1 MRLAELGDN
10 TGGQQHGEGGRP
22 PLASGAGGGGG
33 GNKRQQQQQQQAGS
47 GQGHDHFDVVDG
59 EQARA
64 AVHAALE
71 PVVVD
76 AAHE

>member
-22 PLASGAGGGGG
+22 PRASGAGGGGG
-33 GNKRQQQQQQQAGS
+33 GNKRQQQQQQAGS
-47 GQGHDHFDVVDG
+47 GQGHDHLDVVDG